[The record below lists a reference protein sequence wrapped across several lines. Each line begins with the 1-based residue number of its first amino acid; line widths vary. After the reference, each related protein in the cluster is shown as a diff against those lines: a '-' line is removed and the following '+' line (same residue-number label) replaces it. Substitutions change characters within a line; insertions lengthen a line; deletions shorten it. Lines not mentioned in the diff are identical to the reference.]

1 MKISLNDKRGFTL
14 VELLVAVT
22 ISVIVLSGMYAA
34 YQMQLRSNITQEAVV
49 EMQQNI
55 RGAMYFLERDIRM
68 AGCDPTCGSGAGIQT
83 ALANSLAFSMDIT
96 GGQGDGLDNDNDGT
110 VDEDDESRF
119 PDGDTNDNGEQVRYE
134 LRNHTDGS
142 ISLGRDTGSGLQ
154 PLARNID
161 AVNFVYLD
169 RNRMPTVDL
178 TAIRTV
184 QVTIVARSG
193 REVPVLMNKITDNQ
207 VYTNQQGQIILP
219 AQNDNFRRI
228 VLTASIQCRNL
239 NA

>member
-1 MKISLNDKRGFTL
+1 
-14 VELLVAVT
+14 
-22 ISVIVLSGMYAA
+22 
-34 YQMQLRSNITQEAVV
+34 
-49 EMQQNI
+49 
-55 RGAMYFLERDIRM
+55 MYFLERDIRM
-68 AGCDPTCGSGAGIQT
+68 AGCDPTCSSGAGIQT

-178 TAIRTV
+178 TAIRTI

>member
-68 AGCDPTCGSGAGIQT
+68 AGCDPTCSSGAGIQT

-119 PDGDTNDNGEQVRYE
+119 PDGDTNDNGEQVRYG
-134 LRNHTDGS
+134 LSYHTDGS

-161 AVNFVYLD
+161 AVNFIYLD

-239 NA
+239 NT